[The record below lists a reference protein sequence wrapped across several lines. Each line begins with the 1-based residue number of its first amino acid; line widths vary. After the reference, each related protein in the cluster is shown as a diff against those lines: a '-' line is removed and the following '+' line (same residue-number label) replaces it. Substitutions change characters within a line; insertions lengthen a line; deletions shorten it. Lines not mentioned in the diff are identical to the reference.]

1 MAKITKIEIE
11 AGGKTLKLTVEEFIK
26 LRDELN
32 RLYVAQP
39 YVPYVPYVP
48 YYPIITYVDQWSY
61 TYTDDNT

>member
-39 YVPYVPYVP
+39 YVPY
-48 YYPIITYVDQWSY
+48 YPIITYVDQWSY